1 MPDTLQ
7 AFAQDALTRLLAD
20 KESLACALGEVMT
33 EPKPKVWFDEPDAD
47 WVPGAIALDRRTRMM
62 HDARHV
68 FINGEGFRAAGRDA
82 GLMRKLA
89 DARQL
94 GASERQRLSAP
105 ARALLA
111 QWLQAGWAHESD

>member
-1 MPDTLQ
+1 MQRL
-7 AFAQDALTRLLAD
+7 AGDAELLAM
-20 KESLACALGEVMT
+20 LLGEWLT
-33 EPKPKVWFDEPDAD
+33 EPKPDVWFDAGVEADAD
-47 WVPGAIALDRRTRMM
+47 RARAVVLDRRTRMM